1 MEKIRAGRM
10 VEVGRMVCE
19 LTEPRSPAE
28 GDLLVRTHLA
38 SICGSDLHTVFMG
51 MNLPKEP
58 LPHGY
63 PGHEGVGEVI
73 ESRHEDFA
81 VGDKILAVPVPPNSY
96 CFSEMQTLHGRF
108 AIKLPDAD
116 LPPEQLMMAQQF
128 GTVIFALRQRPVDV
142 VGKTVMVMGQG
153 SAGMFFAYMMKRA
166 GAAKVITS
174 DLSEARLAQSRRMG
188 ADVAV
193 KASGRN
199 VYEAVMDET
208 GGAGAHYVIEA
219 VGARESFLES
229 VQLARNGANMLF
241 FGLPDTAEPISID
254 FNAFFR
260 KRITANA
267 TYGAQFEPGLVSFRQ
282 ALDLIVRGEIDMS
295 PLVSHMLSIEQI
307 DEAMHMAHDRS
318 DNALKVSLTF

>member
-1 MEKIRAGRM
+1 
-10 VEVGRMVCE
+10 
-19 LTEPRSPAE
+19 
-28 GDLLVRTHLA
+28 
-38 SICGSDLHTVFMG
+38 
-51 MNLPKEP
+51 
-58 LPHGY
+58 
-63 PGHEGVGEVI
+63 
-73 ESRHEDFA
+73 
-81 VGDKILAVPVPPNSY
+81 
-96 CFSEMQTLHGRF
+96 
-108 AIKLPDAD
+108 
-116 LPPEQLMMAQQF
+116 
-128 GTVIFALRQRPVDV
+128 
-142 VGKTVMVMGQG
+142 
-153 SAGMFFAYMMKRA
+153 MMKRA

>member
-19 LTEPRSPAE
+19 LAEPRSPRQGE
-28 GDLLVRTHLA
+28 LLVRTHLA
-38 SICGSDLHTVFMG
+38 SICGSDLHSVFMG
-51 MNLPKEP
+51 MNLPQAP
-58 LPHGY
+58 LPHGF

-73 ESRHEDFA
+73 ESRHDDFA
-81 VGDKILAVPVPPNSY
+81 VGDKVLAVPAPPESY
-96 CFSEMQTLHGRF
+96 CFSEIQVLQGRF
-108 AIKLPDAD
+108 AIKLPQVD
-116 LPPEQLMMAQQF
+116 LPPEQIMMAQQF

-153 SAGMFFAYMMKRA
+153 SAGMFFAYLMKRA
-166 GAAKVITS
+166 GAARVITS

-188 ADVAV
+188 ADLAV
-193 KASGRN
+193 QASGRN
-199 VYEAVMDET
+199 VHEAVMDET
-208 GGAGAHYVIEA
+208 GGAGADYVIEA

-229 VQLARNGANMLF
+229 VRLARNGADMLF
-241 FGLPDTAEPISID
+241 FGLPDTSEPIGID
-254 FNAFFR
+254 FNTFFR

-267 TYGAQFEPGLVSFRQ
+267 TYGAQFEKGLVSFRQ

-295 PLVSHMLSIEQI
+295 PLVSHMLPIEEI
-307 DEAMHMAHDRS
+307 DEAMHMAHERS